1 MSQYSWST
9 KYEIPEVNIKTD
21 RHVHDRNNIEKK
33 IKESIEASSYR
44 S

>member
-1 MSQYSWST
+1 MSQYNWST
-9 KYEIPEVNIKTD
+9 RYEIPEANIKTD
-21 RHVHDRNNIEKK
+21 KNAYDRKDIEKK

>member
-1 MSQYSWST
+1 MSQYSWSAR
-9 KYEIPEVNIKTD
+9 YEMPEVNIKTD
-21 RHVHDRNNIEKK
+21 RNVYDKKDIEKK